1 MLAWESFPSVP
12 LNIIIVFIII
22 VSEVVRKLQR
32 EEKISGGH
40 TAASLLQRYR
50 ISRQHLLHWLSLCN
64 ANTVSKASERSL
76 RLLKKINYFRSSSI
90 RQLCIISIQ
99 ASHPVFIKDKLR
111 VWMLFVRFLSVCS
124 TEMHRATWA
133 ETRCHS
139 FSIVHP
145 LLQRWIFLKHHPCKL
160 NTPSAFRLLQTLK
173 STSCFCPVKLH
184 DVTERA

>member
-1 MLAWESFPSVP
+1 MEATQQHRFCRDGW
-12 LNIIIVFIII
+12 
-22 VSEVVRKLQR
+22 
-32 EEKISGGH
+32 
-40 TAASLLQRYR
+40 RYR

-145 LLQRWIFLKHHPCKL
+145 LLQRWIFLEHHPCKL